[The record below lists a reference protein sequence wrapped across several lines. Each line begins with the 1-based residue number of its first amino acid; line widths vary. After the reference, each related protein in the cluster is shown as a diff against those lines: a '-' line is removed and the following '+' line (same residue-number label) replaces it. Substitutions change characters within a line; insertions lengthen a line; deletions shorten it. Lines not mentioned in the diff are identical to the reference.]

1 MNPHALRDFLFRE
14 FGWDIY
20 DWDDTDGLRW

>member
-1 MNPHALRDFLFRE
+1 MDPQVTLRDFLRRE

-20 DWDDTDGLRW
+20 DWAPGEIEF